1 MNSTINNEV
10 DNDNGDGAIKYFTS
24 IKTWNPFFKSIIK
37 PTNKEIINVVL
48 QLYNEILINL
58 PNITIDQQFS
68 KFYLKNCLK
77 TKPKE
82 FTIIISIYV
91 DFE

>member
-68 KFYLKNCLK
+68 KFLFEELSQNK
-77 TKPKE
+77 TKRVYNHYINLCG
-82 FTIIISIYV
+82 F
-91 DFE
+91 